1 MAREPFT
8 PEELEILRANP
19 YTLKAEPATIKFT
32 YAFKVAFW
40 AKYQTNPHP
49 SVILEELGYDP
60 EMLGESRINGISQKI
75 RKEARSK
82 YGLQDTESD
91 RTVDQ
96 LTPEE
101 RAVLTPEQI
110 MNRMQ
115 DEIKYMR
122 QELEFLKKISKP
134 AESDR
139 SAK

>member
-75 RKEARSK
+75 RNEARSK

-110 MNRMQ
+110 MNRN
-115 DEIKYMR
+115 R
-122 QELEFLKKISKP
+122 L
-134 AESDR
+134 
-139 SAK
+139 

>member
-8 PEELEILRANP
+8 PEELDILRANP
-19 YTLKAEPATIKFT
+19 YTLKAESAMIKFT

-40 AKYQTNPHP
+40 EKYQSNPHP
-49 SVILEELGYDP
+49 TAILKELGYDP
-60 EMLGESRINGISQKI
+60 EILGESRINGISQKI
-75 RKEARSK
+75 RNEARSK
-82 YGLQDTESD
+82 YGLWDTESN

>member
-19 YTLKAEPATIKFT
+19 YTLKAEPGTIKFT

-40 AKYQTNPHP
+40 EKYQANPHP
-49 SVILEELGYDP
+49 AAILEELGYDP
-60 EMLGESRINGISQKI
+60 GMLGESRINGISQKI
-75 RKEARSK
+75 RNEARSK
-82 YGLQDTESD
+82 YGLQDTESN

-115 DEIKYMR
+115 DEIRYMR

-134 AESDR
+134 AGSDR